1 VIGNK
6 CANATISH
14 PVNETVDNPTTSPH
28 PWATVVQIGL
38 RKGVTSMNTS
48 NPPSALATLRPG
60 WAAVVTAALLSIVT
74 ACSTADPSQQTVGSS
89 GGSSF
94 MSQAQISELQSL
106 VEKASAVP
114 KFVPPGPAFDTSKL
128 KGKRIFAIPTASQ
141 LPVCNQIANDVVRL
155 AGKVG
160 MTGTNFQNSGG
171 PAGWI
176 PGIQQAIS
184 QRYDAIV
191 LVCGIDPNLI
201 KPQLQAAKNA
211 GIAVIDSGLYD
222 SYGGRGEQTS
232 PLVTAQTNLNNG
244 VDMQRSIDVMLLE
257 NRAKPFDIFLITS
270 NDVPNGVIMARAIRD
285 EVAKYCEQCKIST
298 TDVPVPDWGTKI
310 QSVVNSALLRNPK
323 IKAVIPIFDG
333 EVPPAAAAI
342 RASGRTDVKLYGC
355 YGGTPEYVLQ
365 MGKGLPMGSNVGPT
379 ALWRA
384 YAAMDQTLRVLSGA
398 GAVSPIKN
406 SDPNRVFTIK
416 NYTEAG
422 KPNNGFGTEF
432 ITGYEK
438 LWGIS
443 GR

>member
-1 VIGNK
+1 MNSSK
-6 CANATISH
+6 
-14 PVNETVDNPTTSPH
+14 
-28 PWATVVQIGL
+28 QGL
-38 RKGVTSMNTS
+38 GTRRV
-48 NPPSALATLRPG
+48 R
-60 WAAVVTAALLSIVT
+60 WAAAVAVLLLAVTG
-74 ACSTADPSQQTVGSS
+74 CSTAESTSGST
-89 GGSSF
+89 GGASEFLSA
-94 MSQAQISELQSL
+94 AQITELETL

-128 KGKRIFAIPTASQ
+128 KGKKIFAIPTASQ
-141 LPVCNQIANDVVRL
+141 LPVCNQIANDIVRL

-160 MTGTNFQNSGG
+160 MSGTNFQNSGG

-211 GIAVIDSGLYD
+211 GITVIDSGLGD
-222 SYGGRGEQTS
+222 SYEDAKWTS
-232 PLVTAQTNLNNG
+232 PLVTAQTNLANG
-244 VDMQRSIDVMLLE
+244 VDMQRSVDVALLE
-257 NRAKPFDIFLITS
+257 NRAKPFDVFVITS
-270 NDVPNGVIMARAIRD
+270 NDVPNGKIMDRALRA
-285 EVAKYCEQCKIST
+285 ELKKYCPECKISS

-310 QSVVNSALLRNPK
+310 QSVVSSALLANPK

-333 EVPPAAAAI
+333 EVPPAAAGI
-342 RASGRTDVKLYGC
+342 RASGRTDVKMYGC
-355 YGGTPEYVLQ
+355 YGATPEYVLQ

-384 YAAMDQTLRVLSGA
+384 YATMDQTLRVLSGA
-398 GAVSPIKN
+398 GAVSPEKAG
-406 SDPNRVFTIK
+406 DPNRVFTSK
-416 NYTEAG
+416 NYLEAG

-438 LWGIS
+438 LWGI
-443 GR
+443 G